1 MKVKTLNIKQEEP
14 VKGMD
19 IFSDFA
25 ITNKNI
31 NKYEIINGVY
41 LRKNRLSTV
50 ITVDS
55 YGNILNIEGE
65 NKKQYKIGDNIYEER
80 N

>member
-1 MKVKTLNIKQEEP
+1 MNVKTLNVKRYEP